1 MHAYHQ
7 EVKELISNDQ
17 VIEALNLFYE
27 EEESLEIVNQVI
39 ILKSNLISLNR
50 KVLAGILTFEEE
62 TRLRNRIKYDLLE
75 LISKTNEIKT
85 VYEEE
90 KDTFSFD
97 TASLES
103 KIEKLTKDQFKVL
116 HFINKM
122 KRVRISGCAGS
133 GKTLVA
139 AEKAIRLSKKGLKVI
154 VLCHNPNLSNKIKR
168 LVAGSDVFV
177 ISFGQFIRNLSEHHN
192 LFQMEWNKYH
202 EPLQEELEKALQVIE
217 RKHIQFDAVIVDEAQ
232 DFREDWWLVVD
243 ALAKQGDEQILYLFH
258 DDNQA
263 LLPDRSIYPIQE
275 PVVDLSKNCR
285 NAGKIHEFIKS
296 NFHYQAPETSM
307 EIKDLGKVKLFVY
320 TNRIRLK
327 NKVFGAIDWMKNEMK
342 ITTPV
347 ILLAGNISLASW
359 EFGAVSCS
367 IPVGAGWKQEIIN
380 KLKALCPEINVR
392 NRLKK
397 VSGSLIPSQEDVE
410 AITKF
415 ALKEFE
421 KIDAN
426 YIVSKLGT
434 RIARLD
440 QVKWTASN
448 GKVKLDFRHEEAL
461 VMKYFILKYL
471 SKPGWDRALEKEMT
485 FHFVNK
491 FTKNKEEI
499 PVFET
504 SSFKGLEAEG
514 VILVT
519 KKRSFSY
526 FNELY
531 VASSRAKQVLAI
543 VIDKEN
549 ENFYVP

>member
-1 MHAYHQ
+1 
-7 EVKELISNDQ
+7 
-17 VIEALNLFYE
+17 
-27 EEESLEIVNQVI
+27 
-39 ILKSNLISLNR
+39 
-50 KVLAGILTFEEE
+50 
-62 TRLRNRIKYDLLE
+62 
-75 LISKTNEIKT
+75 
-85 VYEEE
+85 
-90 KDTFSFD
+90 
-97 TASLES
+97 
-103 KIEKLTKDQFKVL
+103 
-116 HFINKM
+116 
-122 KRVRISGCAGS
+122 
-133 GKTLVA
+133 
-139 AEKAIRLSKKGLKVI
+139 
-154 VLCHNPNLSNKIKR
+154 
-168 LVAGSDVFV
+168 
-177 ISFGQFIRNLSEHHN
+177 
-192 LFQMEWNKYH
+192 
-202 EPLQEELEKALQVIE
+202 
-217 RKHIQFDAVIVDEAQ
+217 
-232 DFREDWWLVVD
+232 
-243 ALAKQGDEQILYLFH
+243 
-258 DDNQA
+258 
-263 LLPDRSIYPIQE
+263 
-275 PVVDLSKNCR
+275 
-285 NAGKIHEFIKS
+285 
-296 NFHYQAPETSM
+296 
-307 EIKDLGKVKLFVY
+307 
-320 TNRIRLK
+320 
-327 NKVFGAIDWMKNEMK
+327 MKNEMK

-426 YIVSKLGT
+426 YIVSRLGT

-440 QVKWTASN
+440 QVKWTASK

-485 FHFVNK
+485 FHFANK